1 MERGVGK
8 RRRKRPPMG
17 IRHRWISVRVCALAL
32 VALLLSC
39 EAGSTQQHDE
49 REPAFD
55 VDALAE
61 EDVVA
66 AVVPEMAPVEGVDT
80 TRITNSGDEKDRKT
94 PSVSGQQ
101 GNGDDVSPSS
111 VAGTSTSSTGDLPPR
126 EQTLAEAT
134 RGVQVVVE
142 VPHEATAAGAAA
154 DGTAFASD
162 TDTLSTEDG
171 VHASAAHAQRTAVDA
186 AIAIVANGDG
196 KSEEEQE
203 EQTGWVGGEE
213 GDEQQQQQ
221 QQRQGTDTDTEKKLN
236 EPEKGDGT
244 KPSSTKPNLEEQ
256 AGCGCT
262 SAADDG
268 CAEASNDDG
277 DDGPG
282 GTNAAPDKEPS
293 DSADGVADGD
303 TRTSNSYG
311 VDSVGRGSGA
321 DDVAAGAATTEDQRL
336 PPSESE
342 TGPRI
347 DKAAAAA
354 ASGDDSDDAVA
365 GPLDDGE
372 GGTVVGTDPSVAST
386 GHAHPDNRGEI
397 QQPIKLPSQPSPG
410 TLADDG
416 RASVGHK
423 KRPSREERVKVERAG
438 RESSTPDLRN
448 GKAGGER
455 YKRRD
460 TNGHQEQGARRE
472 QENDGG
478 SSSKGGGGAA
488 GGDAGTDFA
497 RSSQEEWAQRMRQME
512 AEVLRKILPD
522 EDAKSLLDIWVERA
536 REYVLTRTVP
546 ATDAECDFNW
556 SRLRCEPKCLC
567 GARLR
572 FGDYT
577 PGRTC
582 RLLNH
587 WERSPDCEA
596 AWDPS
601 DEPAIR
607 RLAATLAWG
616 LGSAKRAYEARVA
629 PPSDPECVFD
639 LETRRC
645 QPQSRCRLK
654 FQWGDLTPSGACRLI
669 QEEKS
674 AASAASGV
682 PLHQ

>member
-1 MERGVGK
+1 
-8 RRRKRPPMG
+8 MG

-80 TRITNSGDEKDRKT
+80 TRITNNGDEKDRKT

-101 GNGDDVSPSS
+101 GNGADVSPSS

-126 EQTLAEAT
+126 EQTPAEAT

-154 DGTAFASD
+154 DGTTFASD
-162 TDTLSTEDG
+162 TDTLSSVDGGAVGGDDGRSATDSSGDADDGNDTGAGASRAGDRLGALRPNPKVPAEDG
-171 VHASAAHAQRTAVDA
+171 VHVSAAHAQRTAVDA
-186 AIAIVANGDG
+186 AIAIVANGGG
-196 KSEEEQE
+196 KSGEEQE

-221 QQRQGTDTDTEKKLN
+221 QRQGTDTDTEKKLN
-236 EPEKGDGT
+236 ELEKGDWT
-244 KPSSTKPNLEEQ
+244 KSSSTKPKLEEQ

-347 DKAAAAA
+347 DEAAAAA
-354 ASGDDSDDAVA
+354 ASSDDSDDAVA

-522 EDAKSLLDIWVERA
+522 EDAKSLLDM
-536 REYVLTRTVP
+536 
-546 ATDAECDFNW
+546 
-556 SRLRCEPKCLC
+556 
-567 GARLR
+567 
-572 FGDYT
+572 
-577 PGRTC
+577 
-582 RLLNH
+582 
-587 WERSPDCEA
+587 
-596 AWDPS
+596 
-601 DEPAIR
+601 
-607 RLAATLAWG
+607 
-616 LGSAKRAYEARVA
+616 
-629 PPSDPECVFD
+629 
-639 LETRRC
+639 
-645 QPQSRCRLK
+645 
-654 FQWGDLTPSGACRLI
+654 
-669 QEEKS
+669 
-674 AASAASGV
+674 
-682 PLHQ
+682 